1 MKAGSRHWTGAR
13 WLVYLLP
20 AAFCLLHTLSVNAQE
35 KSITTFIL
43 VRHAE
48 KVADGSKDPELTD
61 VGKQRASRLADMLQ
75 RQSVAAIYSTN
86 YKRTTNTVA
95 PLADKLG
102 MKVQSYEPFKEE
114 EVVKML
120 EQHKGK
126 TIVVVGHSNN
136 IPWIANLL
144 IGQKQF
150 SDYDDSYYENM
161 LIVNVAEKGVYATT
175 LQIKY

>member
-1 MKAGSRHWTGAR
+1 MKLKFI
-13 WLVYLLP
+13 LVGILCLV
-20 AAFCLLHTLSVNAQE
+20 AFATLQAQE

-48 KVADGSKDPELTD
+48 KVADGSKDPELNEQ
-61 VGKQRASRLADMLQ
+61 GKARAERLADMLYK
-75 RQSVAAIYSTN
+75 QSVAAIYSTN
-86 YKRTTNTVA
+86 YKRTRNTVD
-95 PLADKLG
+95 PLSKKLG
-102 MKVQSYEPFKEE
+102 IEVQSYEPFKED
-114 EVVKML
+114 VIVKMI

-126 TIVVVGHSNN
+126 TIVLVGHSNN

-144 IGQKQF
+144 LGKKEF
-150 SDYDDSYYENM
+150 GDYDESYYENM